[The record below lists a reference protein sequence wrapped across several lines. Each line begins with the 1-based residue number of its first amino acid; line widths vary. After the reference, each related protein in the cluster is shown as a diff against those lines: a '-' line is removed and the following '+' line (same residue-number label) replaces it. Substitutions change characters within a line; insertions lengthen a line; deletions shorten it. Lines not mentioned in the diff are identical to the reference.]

1 MRKIVIVAAALALFA
16 IENAAGAQTSKYGIP
31 ATNGSGA
38 VQLPTSTVAQLPT
51 CDVSHV
57 GVVRVVTDATTPTY
71 NGALVGGGAVVVSV
85 LCTGS
90 AWKSM

>member
-1 MRKIVIVAAALALFA
+1 MKRLLLFLLFLFA
-16 IENAAGAQTSKYGIP
+16 SEAMAAAQTSRYGIP
-31 ATNGSGA
+31 SSNGSGA

-51 CDVSHV
+51 CDVSHA
-57 GVVRVVTDATTPTY
+57 GNIRVVTDATTPTY
-71 NGALVGGGAVVVSV
+71 NGALVGGGAVVVTV